1 VSKEFLRVVQEA
13 LTNAR
18 RHSGAKNVRVSLRAE
33 GDDLVAEVADD
44 GRGYGPGDTPGIGLV
59 SMRERAAVL
68 GGELEVGSKAG
79 EGTIVRLRIPV
90 FGPPRVSSGTNGDR
104 GS

>member
-1 VSKEFLRVVQEA
+1 LRVVQEA

-18 RHSGAKNVRVSLRAE
+18 RHSGAKTVRVSLRAE

-44 GRGYGPGDTPGIGLV
+44 GRGYGPGVAPGIGLV
-59 SMRERAAVL
+59 SMRERATVL
-68 GGELEVGSKAG
+68 GGELEVDSTAG

-90 FGPPRVSSGTNGDR
+90 SGLPRVSSGTNGDR